1 MTSVLPTST
10 FAVDFHR
17 VFVGSQ
23 VWLIVRLA
31 AGLMVWLCSG
41 PISFAGEKKPTDP
54 PSNAESLEL
63 SRSRNLSACVI
74 CHQPAGQGV
83 PSIYPPLAESGWV
96 NGPSDRLVAKRDIR
110 LGGSHRSKRYYIPQ
124 CAHAQLWSR
133 RQLSVGCK
141 RYRRCRNLYS
151 PKLGQGG
158 ERSSSRAGWT
168 YSKKSWQT
176 WPVNKRETRL
186 TISLGREIEITIRG
200 L

>member
-1 MTSVLPTST
+1 MTNQEPMTSVLPTST

-96 NGPSDRLVAKRDIR
+96 NGPSDRLVAIATYGLVGPIEVNGIIYPSVPMPSFGVEGSYQWGAKDIAAVAT
-110 LGGSHRSKRYYIPQ
+110 YI
-124 CAHAQLWSR
+124 
-133 RQLSVGCK
+133 RQSWGKEASGVAPEQVGLIRK
-141 RYRRCRNLYS
+141 N
-151 PKLGQGG
+151 
-158 ERSSSRAGWT
+158 
-168 YSKKSWQT
+168 
-176 WPVNKRETRL
+176 
-186 TISLGREIEITIRG
+186 LGRRG
-200 L
+200 PLTSAKLD